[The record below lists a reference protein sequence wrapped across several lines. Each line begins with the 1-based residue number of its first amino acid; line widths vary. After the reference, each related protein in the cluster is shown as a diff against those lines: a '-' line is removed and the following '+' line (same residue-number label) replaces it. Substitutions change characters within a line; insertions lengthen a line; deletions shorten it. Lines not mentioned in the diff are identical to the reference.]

1 MSPGLDRGY
10 CWQVRDLLGRFG
22 AESVKEGICLAL
34 QEFGAEEADWI
45 TTLEGMPPDTVS
57 ALIQAVRSQ
66 AMEAQEAADA
76 QMAADEEA
84 QQAEPQPPQEP
95 QESQEQT
102 QEDAVSPNPHVLSE
116 GVSDRLRMDRT
127 CKRRSGCRVKTA
139 VGSRRHRRHQRPRT
153 SRIPS

>member
-1 MSPGLDRGY
+1 MRNF
-10 CWQVRDLLGRFG
+10 LGRFG
-22 AESVKEGICLAL
+22 AESVTEGICSAL
-34 QEFGAEEADWI
+34 QEFGAQEADWM

-84 QQAEPQPPQEP
+84 QSPQEP